1 MLYNIYYE
9 GKLLQKSI
17 SPESAAELMQLYADA
32 YYEDPAASLDPM
44 LIKLD
49 PVFKQD

>member
-1 MLYNIYYE
+1 MLYNVSYE

-32 YYEDPAASLDPM
+32 YFEDPAASLDPM
-44 LIKLD
+44 LIKLEE
-49 PVFKQD
+49 VFED

>member
-9 GKLLQKSI
+9 GVLLQKGI
-17 SPESAAELMQLYADA
+17 STESSAELMQLYADA

-44 LIKLD
+44 NIKLEQ
-49 PVFKQD
+49 VFED

>member
-9 GKLLQKSI
+9 GVLLQKGI
-17 SPESAAELMQLYADA
+17 PPESAAELMQLYADA

-44 LIKLD
+44 NIKLEQ
-49 PVFKQD
+49 VFED